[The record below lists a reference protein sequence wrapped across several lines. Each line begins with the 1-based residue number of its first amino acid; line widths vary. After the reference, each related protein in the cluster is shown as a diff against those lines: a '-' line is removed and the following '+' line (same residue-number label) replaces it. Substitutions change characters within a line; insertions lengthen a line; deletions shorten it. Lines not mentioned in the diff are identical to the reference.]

1 MIDKKIK
8 AGFSRNYSAP
18 IGRIERLSVQADPI
32 EEQRKVIKEIAIYES
47 EIAAAKGMIAA
58 CAEKR

>member
-18 IGRIERLSVQADPI
+18 IGRIGSQSRQVAPI
-32 EEQRKVIKEIAIYES
+32 ENQQEAVKEIVIYES
-47 EIAAAKGMIAA
+47 EIAAARAVMLA
-58 CAEKR
+58 CADKK